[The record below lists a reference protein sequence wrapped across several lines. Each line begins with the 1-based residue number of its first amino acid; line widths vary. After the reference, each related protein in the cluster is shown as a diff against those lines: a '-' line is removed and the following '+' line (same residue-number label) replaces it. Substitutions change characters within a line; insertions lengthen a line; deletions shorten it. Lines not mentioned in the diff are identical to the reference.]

1 VNRDLNDWIG
11 TATRSD
17 VRPPD
22 LVPELEGRGL
32 AKDFTPQMLAR
43 DA

>member
-1 VNRDLNDWIG
+1 LIWIG

-22 LVPELEGRGL
+22 LVLELEGRGL